1 MWDSV
6 PQKEGEPPQW
16 GTPFQSGQSPF
27 TKHPQIVR
35 FRLHALK
42 KFLRVP
48 RDAFSK
54 TRTWQGCGTESHR
67 RKERHNG
74 LSIDRNEKKEYNPGG
89 ISRKKARKNEMAK
102 APLADRLRPKNLSEM
117 VGQEH
122 LFGKNGVIRRVLSKN
137 HLTNMIFYGPP
148 GTGAGRCVRCGVGA
162 A

>member
-1 MWDSV
+1 M
-6 PQKEGEPPQW
+6 PEPLIFRRRSM
-16 GTPFQSGQSPF
+16 GAGRCPFSDD
-27 TKHPQIVR
+27 
-35 FRLHALK
+35 LC
-42 KFLRVP
+42 RVP
-48 RDAFSK
+48 RGAFSK

-148 GTGAGRCVRCGVGA
+148 GTGKTTLATIISTKPKATARKPLRTASRLSSSV
-162 A
+162 